1 MVTNWKIR
9 FNDGTEQ
16 VYAAETIAE
25 AIDECELITGKRV
38 RCAMYQPDE
47 VPLEERAVVE

>member
-1 MVTNWKIR
+1 MTDWKIR
-9 FNDGTEQ
+9 FMDGTEQ

-38 RCAMYQPDE
+38 RCAMYQPEDIQTVE
-47 VPLEERAVVE
+47 VQS